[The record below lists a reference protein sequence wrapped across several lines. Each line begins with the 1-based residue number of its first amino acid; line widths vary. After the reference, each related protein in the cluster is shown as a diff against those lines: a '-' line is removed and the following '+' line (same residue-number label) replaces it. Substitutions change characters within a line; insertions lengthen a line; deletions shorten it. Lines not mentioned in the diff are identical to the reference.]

1 MFRLIFVF
9 FYLFPVSFIYFPY
22 NITTRL
28 ILTIFGSIYFFL
40 SNIKVR
46 YYNIEKDFYL
56 IFVLLFIILF
66 VSASSLLI
74 NNQFDYQFVF
84 YPLSIIFII
93 LAAYFVV
100 KQGKLDLYK
109 LINYLII
116 SISLQNFISFIFF
129 LSPPVLNFFNSIQNL
144 SSLDKIKFEELNS
157 IRILGL
163 GSSFF
168 GSGII
173 NSVGLILITYKL
185 TVVKKR
191 KFLNIY
197 SFLFILN
204 LIIGLFKARTIL
216 IGFLII
222 ILG

>member
-1 MFRLIFVF
+1 
-9 FYLFPVSFIYFPY
+9 
-22 NITTRL
+22 
-28 ILTIFGSIYFFL
+28 
-40 SNIKVR
+40 
-46 YYNIEKDFYL
+46 
-56 IFVLLFIILF
+56 VLLFIILF